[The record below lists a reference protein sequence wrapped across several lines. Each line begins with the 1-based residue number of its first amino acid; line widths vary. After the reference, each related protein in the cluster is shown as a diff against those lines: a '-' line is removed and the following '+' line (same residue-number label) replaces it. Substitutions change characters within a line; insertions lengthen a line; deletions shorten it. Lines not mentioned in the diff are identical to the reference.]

1 MPGSGPTEVESLH
14 LRELRDSLDA
24 LDKHDP
30 VARVVR
36 ALGELT
42 LLSFEH
48 PGQSRAQCLLLHS
61 DVDRRIVA
69 LEKTQKPRE
78 TWTAILARTG
88 PPSVAAGIS
97 VIVLGLKLVEVLGS

>member
-14 LRELRDSLDA
+14 LRELRDSLAA

-30 VARVVR
+30 VARAVR
-36 ALGELT
+36 ALGDLT

-48 PGQSRAQCLLLHS
+48 PGQTRAQCLLLHGA
-61 DVDRRIVA
+61 VDQRIDA
-69 LEKTQKPRE
+69 LEQAQKPRE
-78 TWTAILARTG
+78 TWMVILARTG
-88 PPSVAAGIS
+88 PPSVVAGIS